1 MSRGRKYF
9 KNEFII
15 EGDTV
20 KILLPDGTFAL
31 IDENQLKYVK
41 DYNWYHYQNKYNN
54 FGVIAIKGRQCI
66 RLHNLIAP
74 FPKVKHING
83 DKRDCRK
90 QNLQKLDYAQLKVN
104 HRKDNLGKS
113 RFISIKKRLNQFIIR
128 RRFTDSKGH
137 KRQVGW
143 HFIFHGKNCKY
154 SSREEAWDAAQEV
167 FSVVSKW
174 DRYDLEREY
183 DKRKENTGKVCDA
196 ILQWTAWEDGELSRK
211 NFLDI
216 TCHEK
221 NKPGSFRIS

>member
-9 KNEFII
+9 KNEFIV

-41 DYNWYHYQNKYNN
+41 DYNWYYFQSKYNN
-54 FGVIAIKGRQCI
+54 VGVVAMKGRQTI

-74 FPKVKHING
+74 YPKVKHING

-90 QNLQKLDYAQLKVN
+90 QNLQKLDYSQLKVN
-104 HRKDNLGKS
+104 HKKDNPGKS
-113 RFISIKKRLNQFIIR
+113 RFLSIRKHLNKFTIR
-128 RRFTDSKGH
+128 RRFFDSKGK

-143 HFIFHGKNCKY
+143 TFYFHGVRCRY

-167 FSVVSKW
+167 FSVISKW

-196 ILQWTAWEDGELSRK
+196 LLQWSAWEDGAMEIKS
-211 NFLDI
+211 FYDI
-216 TCHEK
+216 SCHEK
-221 NKPGSFRIS
+221 NQPGSFRIS